1 MKTHALIE
9 LFDIELITEIGT
21 YGPGDI
27 KPDTHLLNLILEI
40 DAKKVLISSDEMKYV
55 FDYDPLIKEIDRLAG
70 ICKYETQ
77 EYLMTR
83 IAGACAAYS
92 EIKTIE
98 ISLRKTPV
106 RNGNGS
112 LGIHLTLD
120 EAATNELQPH
130 KKIKPSLPEPC

>member
-1 MKTHALIE
+1 MKTQASIE
-9 LFDIELITEIGT
+9 LIDFELITEVGT
-21 YGPGDI
+21 YGPSDS
-27 KPDTHLLNLILEI
+27 KPDAHLLNLILEI
-40 DAKKVLISSDEMKYV
+40 DTKQVLISSDEMKYV

-92 EIKTIE
+92 EIKKIE
-98 ISLRKTPV
+98 ISLKKVPV

-112 LGIHLTLD
+112 LGIRLTLD
-120 EAATNELQPH
+120 EAATNELRPH
-130 KKIKPSLPEPC
+130 KKTDQAITI